1 MPTTPASRIPLA
13 IGTLIAL
20 GLLAGCGTGGAAQP
34 GTSQPSSMPATSAPA
49 SPETDA
55 TALALTMADSSLGS
69 ILVDGKGMTLYM
81 FTKDSANTSA
91 CEGQCLVNWPPL
103 LGEPTMGEGVDDSKL
118 GSFTRTDGRV
128 QATYNSWPLYYW
140 KDDAKPGDVT
150 GQNVQEVWF
159 VLDRDGDP
167 VKG

>member
-20 GLLAGCGTGGAAQP
+20 GLLAGCGGGAAAP
-34 GTSQPSSMPATSAPA
+34 TTSQPSSMPATSAPA
-49 SPETDA
+49 YPETDA
-55 TALALTMADSSLGS
+55 AALALTMADSPLGS
-69 ILVDGKGMTLYM
+69 ILVDGNGMTLYM
-81 FTKDSANTSA
+81 FANDSADTSA

-118 GSFTRTDGRV
+118 GSFTRADGRV

-140 KDDAKPGDVT
+140 KDDTKPGDMT

-159 VLDRDGDP
+159 VLNSDGDP

>member
-20 GLLAGCGTGGAAQP
+20 GLLAGCGGGAAAP
-34 GTSQPSSMPATSAPA
+34 TSQPSSMPATSAPA

-55 TALALTMADSSLGS
+55 AALALTMADSPLGS
-69 ILVDGKGMTLYM
+69 ILVDGNGMTLYM
-81 FTKDSANTSA
+81 FTNDSADTSA

-103 LGEPTMGEGVDDSKL
+103 LGEPTMGEGVNDSKL
-118 GSFTRTDGRV
+118 GSFTRADGRV

-140 KDDAKPGDVT
+140 KDDTKPGDMT

-159 VLDRDGDP
+159 VLNSDGDP

>member
-1 MPTTPASRIPLA
+1 MPTTPASRIPLV

-20 GLLAGCGTGGAAQP
+20 GLLAGCGGGAAAP
-34 GTSQPSSMPATSAPA
+34 TSQPSSMPATSAPA

-55 TALALTMADSSLGS
+55 AALALTMADSPLGS
-69 ILVDGKGMTLYM
+69 ILVDGNGMTLYM
-81 FTKDSANTSA
+81 FTNDSADTSA

-103 LGEPTMGEGVDDSKL
+103 LGEPTMGAGVDDSKL
-118 GSFTRTDGRV
+118 GSFTRADGRV

-140 KDDAKPGDVT
+140 KDDTKPGDMT

-159 VLDRDGDP
+159 VLNSDGDP

>member
-20 GLLAGCGTGGAAQP
+20 GLLAGCGGGATAP
-34 GTSQPSSMPATSAPA
+34 TSQPSSMPATSAPA

-55 TALALTMADSSLGS
+55 AALALTMADSPLGS
-69 ILVDGKGMTLYM
+69 ILVDGNGMTLYM
-81 FTKDSANTSA
+81 FTNDSADTSA

-118 GSFTRTDGRV
+118 GSFTRADGRV

-140 KDDAKPGDVT
+140 KDDTKPGDMT

-159 VLDRDGDP
+159 VLNSDGDP